1 MSQRTPLDSFF
12 DTSVGSGSSKLD
24 ELLGIRP
31 ITEEERAA
39 NRARYEE
46 PTPEIPSMQ
55 GDARE
60 KMAWAK
66 QYLESK
72 GLPSHLA
79 AGALGNVMAE
89 SGGRTSAVG
98 DAGASV
104 GAFQWQ
110 KERLHG
116 GGGYTGLI
124 PYAKAAGSSPYDLK
138 TQLDYFLDEL
148 QGPEKKAYLAALNTK
163 TPEEAAAALA
173 EHYERPAGKDYSKR
187 MAYARQIAGGTP
199 EGMLDVSNPN
209 SPAAQ
214 YLAPP
219 AQPAQ
224 PAMVPV
230 LLSTGETI
238 NVDPNH
244 TLDDVARILKDN
256 GEDAIPM
263 RGFQTVQGEVI
274 NVPYTMGDED
284 IMHTLRRD
292 APELTVA
299 KGEPVPDYTSLG
311 AAGKQALKSSLG
323 QLGLGGAELAKA
335 VGAEGIAKTAEE
347 WARQKQKEAAGAFE
361 MPTEEQAGFIKRK
374 VGIPLVQAGAGIVPI
389 LPAMAVPG
397 VGGLA
402 TAAGLMGTQELGVL
416 KERAE
421 AEGKDFKLG
430 EAAPYAAAA
439 GAVNLLPWGRIA
451 PLFRAAS
458 EDAILGSRE
467 AIRAMVAK
475 EGVEAT
481 QQKLGGYVGQA
492 LKNAGLAEAEGAT
505 ADIATSVLERAY
517 TDKPLWDKSAYEE
530 YADVLAQ
537 GAPFYAVAGAGA
549 GVAGRHMKATELE
562 KIKEQEAAK
571 TQIGTQKLRASEE
584 DEGVEVPEG
593 APEVARPKLPFE
605 IPEEL
610 QSLPLRDALN
620 VMESRGDLPPMAR
633 DYLKME
639 VEPYASKIQG
649 PEPTDAGGGE
659 RPKGG
664 EEIGYPTE
672 GGEGVRVSDQISKE
686 PTAEGKVQETVTP
699 AAPLKEPLL
708 FTWAKGQYGVLDEEA
723 IHRKALEKGPVPI
736 DSGGGMSREYEAA
749 FGKHFHQKAQEY
761 FAPGGG
767 YEQGNRFRVNTRRGS
782 YIFKTLDDAK
792 DFAEKYGMKKGT
804 RRTLDEYVPE
814 GAEIK
819 AQKGVEAPKVALE
832 SFPNHLVTAYEKM
845 QDAYEAT
852 NYSNYG
858 ATKRAAT
865 VSYKSFTNAV
875 AKHLGVE
882 RLDPAVLE
890 YQRKLGQEYH
900 KESNRLEGYDEYGR
914 ELPAD
919 IQAVSKNPDQG
930 RLPLD
935 VAKFEDTKTG
945 KDILERYL
953 QHSTHKELGAL
964 AEQLLQS
971 PYAKDVGVSFVRT
984 GDVLPTRVAQ
994 SFRGANAISETDAS
1008 GSTAYYRA
1016 DDPSAFTEHTLV
1028 HEVVH
1033 GLTQGSLNRNPTA
1046 RRRLDDMSG
1055 AITRALENSV
1065 KHPSATPE
1073 AKNATQF
1080 WRDHIHRDPA
1090 EALAYGLTSP
1100 TFRQLMQQ
1108 YTADGKPITE
1118 AMQKLR
1124 RQEAEFHVGRK
1135 PEAPK
1140 QLTLWDKFW
1149 DFMRKLVGMPEKNRA
1164 AFEKA
1169 LDDYHQR
1176 VADRKAR
1183 IEELA
1188 YMKPA
1193 LTDLEESL
1201 QALLK
1206 TTEAEGIAL
1215 PDKKVYAQVAKQ
1227 IADDEEIAR
1236 EVHKE
1241 QPDEIG
1247 LAGELRERSFSQKFA
1262 DGARDIFKEG
1272 RRTSFTSEWLDMYDD
1287 LGKAT
1292 KDRPMMVD
1300 GKAAVDMVAS
1310 AYAQA
1315 GNLLTDAVHNGSIM
1329 PNGDGTWRVQKNPN
1343 VALERIYRDI
1353 TEAGKAEK
1361 FNNMLV
1367 GLVARTIRAEDQKKK
1382 DTAANYEVM
1391 ADDLRA
1397 AARRTKDA
1405 KKKASFIETA
1415 ESLEGKA
1422 EEITKLFQN
1431 QYESRTW
1438 ATDEQVKMAEALE
1451 ASDPQLANEAQNVYS
1466 LLRTCVDN
1474 LESSGVINKE
1484 FADFCRTRP
1493 NYIPLYKNMENE
1505 LQKDFDSML
1514 YDPTNHALVDA
1525 FRSSMRSTKRQP
1537 GIKQQKRHFHE
1548 VMVEANLLKHLAMT
1562 TMMSMRN
1569 DLNKAFAEQLS
1580 VAGSAE
1586 RVKHKEQADLTVME
1600 NGEPQYYK
1608 VYDKQALFA
1617 LMGAQPLV
1625 NPIFRQLKK
1634 VSNLVRGVM
1643 VMNPLF
1649 WFRQLVREP
1658 LTASAVARVGMVTP
1672 FDTMK
1677 ELTKIMANKSE
1688 WYEKLQ
1694 RRGIVAA
1701 QDVIT
1706 DPVEFSKYV
1715 SKDKGWVI
1723 KGVDQV
1729 KKIHEAVDGATRAV
1743 VADKAYKQAISEGFS
1758 PKDAENIAAI
1768 KAREIINFARQGR
1781 SELARTM
1788 RAVTPFFGAALN
1800 GLHVAAKAMAPEKI
1814 GRLSKAE
1821 AMEQR
1826 RIFYTRAALV
1836 AMYTSAYAMA
1846 MSDDEDYLKA
1856 TDRASNWLIPTGDK
1870 DQPFIKEPIQFELGA
1885 LLKTIPEAI
1894 TLANMG
1900 VISTKRAAKE
1910 VGKTV
1915 MDTVIP
1921 PFPMI
1926 YAVKPL
1932 AEAAMNF
1939 DFHNWAPI
1947 ESRGDSEKLPYLRD
1961 RRAGELMKDVAKE
1974 LHGVGIDAEVLSP
1987 DRMERVMEGYFGQ
2000 VWGLARVASDYA
2012 LYNGPEK
2019 PEKILAD
2026 QPFFKGVL
2034 VKGAKDK
2041 AVEDF
2046 YDVYEEVKQ
2055 FSATESAART
2065 KGNAQLMQTLKD
2077 DPKFKTL
2084 MQAKDV
2090 LKETMDQMNEISANI
2105 ERVTNNIELDKRV
2118 KKQRIDKLTED
2129 RNRVAAKG
2137 VRLARQFGFEI

>member
-1 MSQRTPLDSFF
+1 MSQRNPLDFLF

-39 NRARYEE
+39 NAARIAERESSLRGEELPTGPMPSLSKDAKERAAQLAPIYQEVSSKYGVPFDLLMAQAHAE
-46 PTPEIPSMQ
+46 SQFNPS
-55 GDARE
+55 AVS
-60 KMAWAK
+60 
-66 QYLESK
+66 SK
-72 GLPSHLA
+72 GAVGTAQFMPATAKRFGLTNPSDPVASAHAQAKYMRNLLDMFGGDPSLA
-79 AGALGNVMAE
+79 LAGYNAGEGNVQKA
-89 SGGRTSAVG
+89 GGIPHFEET
-98 DAGASV
+98 
-104 GAFQWQ
+104 Q
-110 KERLHG
+110 KYVARVNQLRG
-116 GGGYTGLI
+116 LYTGQG
-124 PYAKAAGSSPYDLK
+124 AA
-138 TQLDYFLDEL
+138 
-148 QGPEKKAYLAALNTK
+148 
-163 TPEEAAAALA
+163 
-173 EHYERPAGKDYSKR
+173 PA
-187 MAYARQIAGGTP
+187 
-199 EGMLDVSNPN
+199 GMLDVSNPN

-214 YLAPP
+214 YLAPS

-224 PAMVPV
+224 PSMVPV

-244 TLDDVARILKDN
+244 TLNDVARILKEN

-263 RGFQTVQGEVI
+263 RGFQTPQGETV

-299 KGEPVPDYTSLG
+299 KGEPVPDYTSYG
-311 AAGKQALKSSLG
+311 AAGKQALKSSVG

-335 VGAEGIAKTAEE
+335 AGFPEAAKTAED
-347 WARQKQKEAAGAFE
+347 WARQKQKEAAAAFE
-361 MPTEEQAGFIKRK
+361 MPTEEQAGFLKRK

-389 LPAMAVPG
+389 LPAMAIPG

-402 TAAGLMGTQELGVL
+402 TAAGLMGTQELGAL

-467 AIRAMVAK
+467 AIRAMVEK
-475 EGVEAT
+475 EGIEVT
-481 QQKLGGYVGQA
+481 QQKLGSYVGQA

-530 YADVLAQ
+530 YTDVLAQ

-549 GVAGRHMKATELE
+549 GVAGRHIKATELE
-562 KIKEQEAAK
+562 KVKEQQAAEEK
-571 TQIGTQKLRASEE
+571 LGVQKLQALEE
-584 DEGVEVPEG
+584 SEGVDVPEG
-593 APEVARPKLPFE
+593 APEVAPPKLPFD

-659 RPKGG
+659 RPKGS

-672 GGEGVRVSDQISKE
+672 GGEGIRPSDQVSEKVAGE
-686 PTAEGKVQETVTP
+686 SQVQEAVTPTAP
-699 AAPLKEPLL
+699 PKEPLL

-723 IHRKALEKGPVPI
+723 IHRRALAKGPAPI

-814 GAEIK
+814 GAEVK
-819 AQKGVEAPKVALE
+819 AQEGVEAPQV
-832 SFPNHLVTAYEKM
+832 
-845 QDAYEAT
+845 Q
-852 NYSNYG
+852 
-858 ATKRAAT
+858 AA
-865 VSYKSFTNAV
+865 VV
-875 AKHLGVE
+875 
-882 RLDPAVLE
+882 R
-890 YQRKLGQEYH
+890 
-900 KESNRLEGYDEYGR
+900 
-914 ELPAD
+914 
-919 IQAVSKNPDQG
+919 NPDQG
-930 RLPLD
+930 ALPLD
-935 VAKFEDTKTG
+935 IAKFTDVKTG
-945 KDILERYL
+945 KDLLERYT
-953 QHSTHKELGAL
+953 QHGTHKELGDL
-964 AEQLLQS
+964 AHQLLQS
-971 PYAKDVGVSFVRT
+971 PYAKEVGVSFVKA
-984 GDVLPTRVAQ
+984 GDTLPTDIVHA
-994 SFRGANAISETDAS
+994 FRTANGITATDPT
-1008 GSTAYYRA
+1008 GSNVYFRS
-1016 DDPSAFTEHTLV
+1016 DNPNAFTEHVLT
-1028 HEVVH
+1028 HEMVH
-1033 GLTQGSLNRNPTA
+1033 GLTTGSIARNPTVRA
-1046 RRRLDDMSG
+1046 QLDLMSSKING
-1055 AITRALENSV
+1055 ALDNASR
-1065 KHPSATPE
+1065 HPSATPD
-1073 AKNATQF
+1073 AKNVAEF
-1080 WRDHIHRDPA
+1080 WARNVSRDPG
-1090 EALAYGLTSP
+1090 EMLAYGLTSP
-1100 TFRQLMQQ
+1100 TFRQVLSE
-1108 YTADGKPITE
+1108 YTADGKRITDAEKKRREIE
-1118 AMQKLR
+1118 AARHL
-1124 RQEAEFHVGRK
+1124 GRE
-1135 PEAPK
+1135 PERPQAP
-1140 QLTLWDKFW
+1140 TLWNKFT
-1149 DFMRKLVGMPEKNRA
+1149 DFVRKLLGISEKNKLT
-1164 AFEKA
+1164 FEKSLNA
-1169 LDDYHQR
+1169 YHQR
-1176 VADRKAR
+1176 VANRQAR
-1183 IEELA
+1183 IQELA
-1188 YMKPA
+1188 QMKPA
-1193 LTDLEESL
+1193 LAELENAL
-1201 QALLK
+1201 QSLLK
-1206 TTEAEGIAL
+1206 TTEAEGVGL
-1215 PDKKVYAQVAKQ
+1215 PSKKTSPQIAKQ
-1227 IADDEEIAR
+1227 IADDEETAH
-1236 EVHKE
+1236 EVHKA

-1272 RRTSFTSEWLDMYDD
+1272 RKTSFTSEWLDMYDD

-1292 KDRPMMVD
+1292 QDRPMMVD

-1329 PNGDGTWRVQKNPN
+1329 PNGDGTYRVQKNPN

-1353 TEAGKAEK
+1353 TEADKTDK

-1397 AARRTKDA
+1397 AARRTKDKA
-1405 KKKASFIETA
+1405 KKASFIETA

-1422 EEITKLFQN
+1422 DEITKLFQN

-1451 ASDPQLANEAQNVYS
+1451 ASDPQLATEAQNVYS
-1466 LLRTCVDN
+1466 LLKTCVDN
-1474 LESSGVINKE
+1474 LESSGVISKE

-1493 NYIPLYKNMENE
+1493 NYIPLYKNLENE

-1743 VADKAYKQAISEGFS
+1743 VAEKAYKQAISEGFS

-1856 TDRASNWLIPTGDK
+1856 TDRAANWLIPTGDK

-1961 RRAGELMKDVAKE
+1961 RRAGELMKGVAKE
-1974 LHGVGIDAEVLSP
+1974 LHSMGIDAEVLSP
-1987 DRMERVMEGYFGQ
+1987 DRMERVMEEYFGQ
-2000 VWGLARVASDYA
+2000 VWAMTRVASDYA

-2055 FSATESAART
+2055 FAAAESAART
-2065 KGNAQLMQTLKD
+2065 KGNVQLMQTLKD
-2077 DPKFKTL
+2077 DPKFKDL
-2084 MQAKDV
+2084 MRSKEA
-2090 LKETMDQMNEISANI
+2090 LKENMDTMNEISADI
-2105 ERVTNNIELDKRV
+2105 ERVTNRTDLDARV

>member
-1 MSQRTPLDSFF
+1 MSQRNPLDSFF
-12 DTSVGSGSSKLD
+12 DTSVGSGSSRID

-39 NRARYEE
+39 KRTRLAE
-46 PTPEIPSMQ
+46 PEVPRRNEPLPTGSIPNI
-55 GDARE
+55 
-60 KMAWAK
+60 
-66 QYLESK
+66 SK
-72 GLPSHLA
+72 D
-79 AGALGNVMAE
+79 V
-89 SGGRTSAVG
+89 
-98 DAGASV
+98 
-104 GAFQWQ
+104 
-110 KERLHG
+110 KERAAQLSPI
-116 GGGYTGLI
+116 YKEVS
-124 PYAKAAGSSPYDLK
+124 AKYGVPYDLLMAQAHAESQFNPAAVSPK
-138 TQLDYFLDEL
+138 GARGTAQFMPATAQRFGLTNPNDPVASAHAQAKYMRNLLDMFGGDPSL
-148 QGPEKKAYLAALNTK
+148 
-163 TPEEAAAALA
+163 ALA
-173 EHYERPAGKDYSKR
+173 GYNAGEGNVKKYGGIPHFEETQK
-187 MAYARQIAGGTP
+187 YVARVNQLRGLYGAQGTAP
-199 EGMLDVSNPN
+199 EGVLDVSNPS

-214 YLAPP
+214 YLAPSAGP
-219 AQPAQ
+219 AQPS
-224 PAMVPV
+224 MIPV

-256 GEDAIPM
+256 GEDAVPM
-263 RGFQTVQGEVI
+263 RGFQTPQGEVV

-299 KGEPVPDYTSLG
+299 KGEPVPDYTSLS
-311 AAGKQALKSSLG
+311 AAAKSSLKGSLG
-323 QLGLGGAELAKA
+323 QLGHGAAELAKA
-335 VGAEGIAKTAEE
+335 AGFEGAGKAAEE

-402 TAAGLMGTQELGVL
+402 TAAGLMGTQELGAL

-421 AEGKDFKLG
+421 AEGKQFKVG

-467 AIRAMVAK
+467 AIQAMVAK

-481 QQKLGGYVGQA
+481 QQKIGGYVSNA
-492 LKNAGLAEAEGAT
+492 LKNAGMTEAAGAS

-517 TDKPLWDKSAYEE
+517 TDKPLWDKGAFEE
-530 YADVLAQ
+530 YKDTLAQ
-537 GAPFYAVAGAGA
+537 GAPFYAITGAGA
-549 GVAGRHMKATELE
+549 GLAGRHIKATELE
-562 KIKEQEAAK
+562 KIKEKRAAEEKIGAQKVQAVEEA
-571 TQIGTQKLRASEE
+571 
-584 DEGVEVPEG
+584 EGVEVPEG
-593 APEVARPKLPFE
+593 APEVAPPKFPFE

-610 QSLPLRDALN
+610 QGLPLRDALN
-620 VMESRGDLPPMAR
+620 VMESRGDLPPAAR

-639 VEPYASKIQG
+639 VEPYAREVQK
-649 PEPTDAGGGE
+649 PEQIDAGRGPRPEGGE
-659 RPKGG
+659 KV
-664 EEIGYPTE
+664 GYPAE
-672 GGEGVRVSDQISKE
+672 GGEGVRVSDQVSKE
-686 PTAEGKVQETVTP
+686 PAAEGKVQEAV
-699 AAPLKEPLL
+699 APEAPRKEPLL
-708 FTWAKGQYGVLDEEA
+708 YTWAKGQYGILDEEA
-723 IHRKALEKGPVPI
+723 LQRNRLAKGDAPI
-736 DSGGGMSREYEAA
+736 DSGGGMPPEYEAA

-782 YIFKTLDDAK
+782 YLFKTLDDAK
-792 DFAEKYGMKKGT
+792 DFSEKYGMKKGT
-804 RRTLDEYVPE
+804 RRTLAEYAPE
-814 GAEIK
+814 G
-819 AQKGVEAPKVALE
+819 QTV
-832 SFPNHLVTAYEKM
+832 
-845 QDAYEAT
+845 Q
-852 NYSNYG
+852 
-858 ATKRAAT
+858 AA
-865 VSYKSFTNAV
+865 VI
-875 AKHLGVE
+875 
-882 RLDPAVLE
+882 R
-890 YQRKLGQEYH
+890 
-900 KESNRLEGYDEYGR
+900 
-914 ELPAD
+914 
-919 IQAVSKNPDQG
+919 NPDQG
-930 RLPLD
+930 ALPLD
-935 VAKFEDTKTG
+935 IAKFSDVKTG
-945 KDILERYL
+945 KDLLERYT
-953 QHSTHKELGAL
+953 QHGTHKELGDL
-964 AEQLLQS
+964 AHQLLQS
-971 PYAKDVGVSFVRT
+971 PYAKDVGVSFVKT
-984 GDVLPTRVAQ
+984 GDTLSSDIVHAFRTANGVTETGPTGSKVF
-994 SFRGANAISETDAS
+994 FRSDNPE
-1008 GSTAYYRA
+1008 
-1016 DDPSAFTEHTLV
+1016 AFTEHVLT
-1028 HEVVH
+1028 HEMVH
-1033 GLTQGSLNRNPTA
+1033 GLTTGSIARNPA
-1046 RRRLDDMSG
+1046 IKDQLSLISSKING
-1055 AITRALENSV
+1055 ALANAA
-1065 KHPSATPE
+1065 KHPSAAPD
-1073 AKNATQF
+1073 AKNVADF
-1080 WRDHIHRDPA
+1080 WSRNINRDPG
-1090 EALAYGLTSP
+1090 ELLAYGLTSP
-1100 TFRQLMQQ
+1100 TFRQVLSE
-1108 YTADGKPITE
+1108 YTANGTRISDTE
-1118 AMQKLR
+1118 KKNRAM
-1124 RQEAEFHVGRK
+1124 EAARHLGRE
-1135 PEAPK
+1135 PERPQAP
-1140 QLTLWDKFW
+1140 TLWNKFT
-1149 DFMRKLVGMPEKNRA
+1149 DFMRKLFGIPEKHKV
-1164 AFEKA
+1164 AFEKS
-1169 LDDYHQR
+1169 LTDYHER
-1176 VADRKAR
+1176 IADRQTR
-1183 IEELA
+1183 IQELSQ
-1188 YMKPA
+1188 MKPA
-1193 LTDLEESL
+1193 LAHLEESL
-1201 QALLK
+1201 QSLLK
-1206 TTEAEGIAL
+1206 TTEAEGIGL
-1215 PDKKVYAQVAKQ
+1215 PTKKASPQIAKQ
-1227 IADDEEIAR
+1227 IEDDEEIAH

-1241 QPDEIG
+1241 QPEEIG
-1247 LAGELRERSFSQKFA
+1247 LAGELRERSFAKRFA

-1272 RRTSFTSEWLDMYDD
+1272 RKTSFTSEWFDMYDD

-1292 KDRPMMVD
+1292 QDRPMMVD

-1315 GNLLTDAVHNGSIM
+1315 GNLLTDAVHNGYIV
-1329 PNGDGTWRVQKNPN
+1329 PNGDGTYRVQKDGN

-1353 TEAGKAEK
+1353 TEADKADK

-1382 DTAANYEVM
+1382 ETAANYETM

-1397 AARRTKDA
+1397 AAARTKD
-1405 KKKASFIETA
+1405 KKKKGSYVETA
-1415 ESLEGKA
+1415 QSLESKA
-1422 EEITKLFQN
+1422 EELTKAFQN

-1466 LLRTCVDN
+1466 LLKTCVDN
-1474 LESSGVINKE
+1474 LESSGVISKE
-1484 FADFCRTRP
+1484 FAKFCRERP
-1493 NYIPLYKNMENE
+1493 NYIPLYKNLENE

-1562 TMMSMRN
+1562 TMMAMRN

-1580 VAGSAE
+1580 VAGAAE
-1586 RVKHKEQADLTVME
+1586 RVEHKEQADLTVME
-1600 NGEPQYYK
+1600 HGEPKYYK

-1677 ELTKIMANKSE
+1677 ELTKIMADKSD

-1715 SKDKGWVI
+1715 SKDKGWVF
-1723 KGVDQV
+1723 KGVDQI

-1743 VADKAYKQAISEGFS
+1743 VAEKAYKQAISEGFS
-1758 PKDAENIAAI
+1758 PEDAENIAAI

-1781 SELARTM
+1781 SELSRTV

-1846 MSDDEDYLKA
+1846 MSDDEDYLKSP
-1856 TDRASNWLIPTGDK
+1856 DRAANWFIPTGDK

-1974 LHGVGIDAEVLSP
+1974 LHGMGIDAEVLSP
-1987 DRMERVMEGYFGQ
+1987 DRMERVMEGYLGQ
-2000 VWGLARVASDYA
+2000 LWAMTRVVSDYA

-2046 YDVYEEVKQ
+2046 YDVYEQVKQ
-2055 FSATESAART
+2055 FAATESAART
-2065 KGNAQLMQTLKD
+2065 KGNPQLLETLKD
-2077 DPKFKTL
+2077 DPKFKDL
-2084 MQAKDV
+2084 MRSKEA
-2090 LKETMDQMNEISANI
+2090 LKETMDTMNEISANI
-2105 ERVTNNIELDKRV
+2105 ERVTNNVELDKRV

-2137 VRLARQFGFEI
+2137 VRLARIYGFEV

>member
-1 MSQRTPLDSFF
+1 MSQRNPLDSFF

-116 GGGYTGLI
+116 GGGYTGLM
-124 PYAKAAGSSPYDLK
+124 PYAKAVGSSPYDLK
-138 TQLDYFLDEL
+138 TQLDYFLHEL

-214 YLAPP
+214 YLAPS

-335 VGAEGIAKTAEE
+335 AGFEGAGKTAEE
-347 WARQKQKEAAGAFE
+347 WARQKQKEAAAAFE
-361 MPTEEQAGFIKRK
+361 MPTEEQAGVIKRK

-571 TQIGTQKLRASEE
+571 TQIDTQKLRASEE

-782 YIFKTLDDAK
+782 YLFKTLDDAK

-804 RRTLDEYVPE
+804 RRTLDEYTPVDVAVQAQEGVGVPQ
-814 GAEIK
+814 AI
-819 AQKGVEAPKVALE
+819 EAPQVQ
-832 SFPNHLVTAYEKM
+832 TAVV
-845 QDAYEAT
+845 
-852 NYSNYG
+852 
-858 ATKRAAT
+858 R
-865 VSYKSFTNAV
+865 
-875 AKHLGVE
+875 
-882 RLDPAVLE
+882 
-890 YQRKLGQEYH
+890 
-900 KESNRLEGYDEYGR
+900 
-914 ELPAD
+914 
-919 IQAVSKNPDQG
+919 NPDQG
-930 RLPLD
+930 ALPLD
-935 VAKFEDTKTG
+935 IAKFSDVKTG
-945 KDILERYL
+945 KDLLERYT
-953 QHSTHKELGAL
+953 QHGTHKELGDL
-964 AEQLLQS
+964 AHQLLQS
-971 PYAKDVGVSFVRT
+971 PYAKDVGVSFVKT
-984 GDVLPTRVAQ
+984 GDTLSSDIVHAFRTANGVTETGPTGSNVF
-994 SFRGANAISETDAS
+994 FRSDNPD
-1008 GSTAYYRA
+1008 
-1016 DDPSAFTEHTLV
+1016 AFTEHVLT
-1028 HEVVH
+1028 HEMVH
-1033 GLTQGSLNRNPTA
+1033 GLTTGSIARNPAVKGQLDLMSSKINGALDNAA
-1046 RRRLDDMSG
+1046 R
-1055 AITRALENSV
+1055 
-1065 KHPSATPE
+1065 HPSATPD
-1073 AKNATQF
+1073 AKNVAEF
-1080 WRDHIHRDPA
+1080 WSRNVNRDPG
-1090 EALAYGLTSP
+1090 ELLAYGLTSP
-1100 TFRQLMQQ
+1100 TFRQVLSE
-1108 YTADGKPITE
+1108 YTADGKRITE
-1118 AMQKLR
+1118 AEKKNREFEASR
-1124 RQEAEFHVGRK
+1124 RMGRE
-1135 PEAPK
+1135 PTRPQAP
-1140 QLTLWDKFW
+1140 TLWNKFT
-1149 DFMRKLVGMPEKNRA
+1149 DFMRTLFGIPEKNRI

-1169 LDDYHQR
+1169 LGDYHQR
-1176 VADRKAR
+1176 VSDRKAR

-1188 YMKPA
+1188 QMKPA
-1193 LTDLEESL
+1193 LAELETAL
-1201 QALLK
+1201 QSLLK
-1206 TTEAEGIAL
+1206 TTEAEGIGL
-1215 PDKKVYAQVAKQ
+1215 PSKKASPQIAKQ

-1329 PNGDGTWRVQKNPN
+1329 PNGDGTYRVQKNPN

-1391 ADDLRA
+1391 ADTLRFA
-1397 AARRTKDA
+1397 AKRMTD
-1405 KKKASFIETA
+1405 KKKAKSYIKTA
-1415 ESLEGKA
+1415 QSLEGKA

-1715 SKDKGWVI
+1715 SKDKGWVF

-1915 MDTVIP
+1915 MDTVVP

-2000 VWGLARVASDYA
+2000 LWAMARVASDYA

-2055 FSATESAART
+2055 FAATESAART
-2065 KGNAQLMQTLKD
+2065 KGNTQLMQTLKD
-2077 DPKFKTL
+2077 DPKFKDL
-2084 MQAKDV
+2084 MRSKEA
-2090 LKETMDQMNEISANI
+2090 LKENMDIMNEISANI
-2105 ERVTNNIELDKRV
+2105 ERVTNRTDLDARV

-2137 VRLARQFGFEI
+2137 VRLARQYGFEI